1 MKVHA
6 RGILIFPVNY
16 VHYKQ
21 SACDYF
27 SSSFEICVHMCI
39 YIVISV
45 YICTY
50 SAVSKNGDIIC
61 HN

>member
-6 RGILIFPVNY
+6 RGILIFSVNY

-21 SACDYF
+21 SVHDYF
-27 SSSFEICVHMCI
+27 SSFFEICVHMCI
-39 YIVISV
+39 YILICV

-50 SAVSKNGDIIC
+50 CAILKNGDIIC